1 MLPPTQELQMIF
13 PAAGDT
19 IAWYFFIVAVLAF
32 SIIFYS
38 YFGYPLLIAALVK
51 LGIKRTSNVEDELP
65 RVAAGSESKRTTISL
80 IISAFN
86 EESVIA
92 EKLNNTLALQY
103 QGQTLP
109 HPDVEILVASDASS
123 DRTDEIVRSFA
134 DRGVILVRTES
145 RGGKEAAQK
154 AAIERSTGDII
165 IFSDSKVML
174 DNQLISGFLSYFR
187 DPRVG
192 AVSSVDRVISS
203 DQGSGEGF
211 YVRYEMWLREL
222 ESEFHGLIGVSGSCF
237 AVRRQVALKIRTDIP
252 SDFALIVATYQ
263 TLTSDRRPMIGVHG
277 EGVYAYYKEVIGEKK
292 EFERKVRT
300 VLRGM
305 TGLWRNRHALNPL
318 RFGIFAWQMFSHKVS
333 RWMVPACLVIALF
346 CSLAL
351 AKRVLLFKLL
361 AAAQILF
368 YVLALVGYL
377 LPKTQSSLLVKIPLF
392 FTVVNLGIAVA
403 AIKFLRGTKITA
415 WNPSEKGFS
424 YGRDA

>member
-1 MLPPTQELQMIF
+1 MLPASQELQMIF
-13 PAAGDT
+13 PATADT
-19 IAWYFFIVAVLAF
+19 IAWFFFIVAVSAF
-32 SIIFYS
+32 FIIFYA
-38 YFGYPLLIAALVK
+38 YFGYPFLIALLVK
-51 LGIKRTSNVEDELP
+51 FGIKRSSEVEEAPHQL
-65 RVAAGSESKRTTISL
+65 ASGLETKRTRISL

-86 EESVIA
+86 EEGVIA
-92 EKLNNTLALQY
+92 DKLNNTLALQY
-103 QGQTLP
+103 EGRTLP
-109 HPDVEILVASDASS
+109 HPDIEILVASDASS

-134 DRGVILVRTES
+134 DLGVILVRTEN

-174 DNQLISGFLSYFR
+174 DTQLIDGFLAYFR

-237 AVRRQVALKIRTDIP
+237 AVRRQIALKIRTDIP

-263 TLTSDRRPMIGVHG
+263 TLTKDRRPMIGVHG

-305 TGLWRNRHALNPL
+305 TGLWRNRHALNPF
-318 RFGIFAWQMFSHKVS
+318 RFGIFAWQLLSHKVS
-333 RWMVPACLVIALF
+333 RWMVPACLIIALI
-346 CSLAL
+346 CSLAI

-403 AIKFLRGTKITA
+403 AMKFFRGAKITA
-415 WNPSEKGFS
+415 WNPSEKGSSF
-424 YGRDA
+424 GRGS